1 MYIRGE
7 TITDIA
13 DKLNRSRQ
21 TIYDWLKKPNVK
33 FELDRRR
40 QDLANQGNALI
51 LKDVK
56 TYIGTIKDLA
66 KDKSDKRVALAA
78 NQYLLNRVF
87 GSPVNN
93 LMVSDS
99 SNDNVSDSIGEIE
112 KAIESLRANNSYR
125 DGAEIVKDKANK
137 LDG

>member
-1 MYIRGE
+1 
-7 TITDIA
+7 
-13 DKLNRSRQ
+13 
-21 TIYDWLKKPNVK
+21 
-33 FELDRRR
+33 
-40 QDLANQGNALI
+40 
-51 LKDVK
+51 
-56 TYIGTIKDLA
+56 
-66 KDKSDKRVALAA
+66 VALAA